1 LPFRNKPESLVLEA
15 SGTGDEAMLVGYARV
30 STLEQV
36 ASIEA
41 QEVELGSIGCQKVF
55 TERISSIE
63 SRPQLEAALDFVREG
78 DCLVV
83 SKLDRLARS
92 VIHLCGIVQRLE
104 LKNVGL
110 RILNINLD
118 TSTATGRLMLNMLAA
133 VAEFE
138 RQMLLERQKV
148 GIAKARVQGR
158 YKGRKPTARAKREE
172 VRKLWHE
179 GLGPVTIARQLKI
192 SRASVYR
199 CLT

>member
-1 LPFRNKPESLVLEA
+1 
-15 SGTGDEAMLVGYARV
+15 MLVGYARV

-41 QEVELGSIGCQKVF
+41 QEVELGSIGCEKVF
-55 TERISSIE
+55 VERISSIE
-63 SRPQLEAALDFVREG
+63 SRPQLQAALEFVREG
-78 DCLVV
+78 DLLVV

-92 VIHLCGIVQRLE
+92 VIHLCGIVQLLE
-104 LKNVGL
+104 SKGVGL

-148 GIAKARVQGR
+148 GIAKARAQGR
-158 YKGRKPTARAKREE
+158 YKGRKPTARAKRED
-172 VRKLWHE
+172 VRRLWHE
-179 GLGPVTIARQLKI
+179 GLGPVAIARKLNI
-192 SRASVYR
+192 SRSSVYR
-199 CLT
+199 CLA

>member
-1 LPFRNKPESLVLEA
+1 
-15 SGTGDEAMLVGYARV
+15 MLVGYARV

-63 SRPQLEAALDFVREG
+63 SRPQLRAALEFVREG

-92 VIHLCGIVQRLE
+92 VIHLCQIVQGLE
-104 LKNVGL
+104 SKGVGL

-138 RQMLLERQKV
+138 RHMLLERQRI
-148 GIAKARVQGR
+148 GIEKARSQGR
-158 YKGRKPTARAKREE
+158 YKGRKPTARAKRED
-172 VRKLWHE
+172 VRRLWHE
-179 GLGPVTIARQLKI
+179 GLGPVAIARELKI

-199 CLT
+199 CLA